1 MDGKNRAASSYLS
14 PGNPPADKE
23 QNDPLAQVFHNACSY
38 NFFAMAELL
47 HRLAKGEKGTPELS
61 LRDDPAQETLRF
73 SADAS
78 LAFPCSDI
86 SALKRDTSG
95 AFRMTTTFM
104 GLQGS
109 QSPLPGYYLDHLA
122 WKAVHEQS
130 PVGDFLDMFSHRLT
144 QFVWHIWR
152 KYRYH
157 ISFRNGGVD
166 AFSQRMYSLVGL
178 GHRQLRDKLAIN
190 HSKMLAYSGILANP
204 GRSPEII
211 CGLVSHCFDLS
222 EVTLQ
227 NWQRRKVDIEP
238 DQQNSLGSYSL
249 KNGEKLAGRSVL
261 GNFVLGT
268 RVPDLSGKFQLSI
281 TSLTRKQFLSFLP
294 SGENFLPLT
303 MFVSFILRDQLA
315 WDLHLGLAPEQ
326 VGAMR
331 CPQLEQLG
339 APPVLPEL
347 LKSENGLILVTGA
360 TGSGKSTTLA
370 AMVGYL
376 NQHADAHILTL
387 EDPVEYLYASQRCL
401 IQQRE
406 IGLHCMTFASGLRAA
421 LREDPDV
428 ILLGELRDSETIR
441 LALTAAET
449 GHLVLAT
456 LHTRGAAQ
464 AVERLVDSFPAQE
477 KDPVRNQLAGSLRAV
492 LSQKLEVDKQE
503 GRVALFELLINTP
516 AVGNLIRE
524 GKTHQLPHVIQ
535 TGQQVGMITF
545 QQSYQQRV
553 GEGRL

>member
-1 MDGKNRAASSYLS
+1 MNMEEIVALS
-14 PGNPPADKE
+14 VK
-23 QNDPLAQVFHNACSY
+23 HN
-38 NFFAMAELL
+38 
-47 HRLAKGEKGTPELS
+47 
-61 LRDDPAQETLRF
+61 
-73 SADAS
+73 
-78 LAFPCSDI
+78 
-86 SALKRDTSG
+86 
-95 AFRMTTTFM
+95 
-104 GLQGS
+104 
-109 QSPLPGYYLDHLA
+109 
-122 WKAVHEQS
+122 
-130 PVGDFLDMFSHRLT
+130 
-144 QFVWHIWR
+144 
-152 KYRYH
+152 
-157 ISFRNGGVD
+157 
-166 AFSQRMYSLVGL
+166 
-178 GHRQLRDKLAIN
+178 
-190 HSKMLAYSGILANP
+190 
-204 GRSPEII
+204 
-211 CGLVSHCFDLS
+211 VS
-222 EVTLQ
+222 
-227 NWQRRKVDIEP
+227 
-238 DQQNSLGSYSL
+238 
-249 KNGEKLAGRSVL
+249 
-261 GNFVLGT
+261 
-268 RVPDLSGKFQLSI
+268 
-281 TSLTRKQFLSFLP
+281 
-294 SGENFLPLT
+294 
-303 MFVSFILRDQLA
+303 
-315 WDLHLGLAPEQ
+315 DLHLCSAWPARWRIRGRMEAAPFDAPDVEELLREWLDDDQRAILLENGQLDFAVSLAENQRLRGSAFAQRQGISLALRLLPSH
-326 VGAMR
+326 

-339 APPVLPEL
+339 APPVLLEL

-535 TGQQVGMITF
+535 TGQ
-545 QQSYQQRV
+545 
-553 GEGRL
+553 

>member
-1 MDGKNRAASSYLS
+1 MTDICEIIRDARKKGASDIHISEAMPLWYRVNGRLREAELQPSPEEVRSLLLSLLSERHRAAFEA
-14 PGNPPADKE
+14 GEDADFSLE
-23 QNDPLAQVFHNACSY
+23 
-38 NFFAMAELL
+38 
-47 HRLAKGEKGTPELS
+47 TPEGE
-61 LRDDPAQETLRF
+61 RQRVNV
-73 SADAS
+73 
-78 LAFPCSDI
+78 
-86 SALKRDTSG
+86 
-95 AFRMTTTFM
+95 FR
-104 GLQGS
+104 Q
-109 QSPLPGYYLDHLA
+109 Q
-122 WKAVHEQS
+122 K
-130 PVGDFLDMFSHRLT
+130 
-144 QFVWHIWR
+144 
-152 KYRYH
+152 
-157 ISFRNGGVD
+157 
-166 AFSQRMYSLVGL
+166 
-178 GHRQLRDKLAIN
+178 KLAATIRLLN
-190 HSKMLAYSGILANP
+190 GRIPSLEDLKMPTILYEMA
-204 GRSPEII
+204 
-211 CGLVSHCFDLS
+211 
-222 EVTLQ
+222 
-227 NWQRRKVDIEP
+227 
-238 DQQNSLGSYSL
+238 
-249 KNGEKLAGRSVL
+249 
-261 GNFVLGT
+261 
-268 RVPDLSGKFQLSI
+268 
-281 TSLTRKQFLSFLP
+281 KQP
-294 SGENFLPLT
+294 
-303 MFVSFILRDQLA
+303 R
-315 WDLHLGLAPEQ
+315 
-326 VGAMR
+326 
-331 CPQLEQLG
+331 
-339 APPVLPEL
+339 
-347 LKSENGLILVTGA
+347 GLILVTGP

-370 AMVGYL
+370 AMVNHL
-376 NQHADAHILTL
+376 NQQREGHILTL

-545 QQSYQQRV
+545 QQSYQHRV

>member
-1 MDGKNRAASSYLS
+1 MNMEEIVALS
-14 PGNPPADKE
+14 VK
-23 QNDPLAQVFHNACSY
+23 HN
-38 NFFAMAELL
+38 
-47 HRLAKGEKGTPELS
+47 
-61 LRDDPAQETLRF
+61 
-73 SADAS
+73 
-78 LAFPCSDI
+78 
-86 SALKRDTSG
+86 
-95 AFRMTTTFM
+95 
-104 GLQGS
+104 
-109 QSPLPGYYLDHLA
+109 
-122 WKAVHEQS
+122 
-130 PVGDFLDMFSHRLT
+130 
-144 QFVWHIWR
+144 
-152 KYRYH
+152 
-157 ISFRNGGVD
+157 
-166 AFSQRMYSLVGL
+166 
-178 GHRQLRDKLAIN
+178 
-190 HSKMLAYSGILANP
+190 
-204 GRSPEII
+204 
-211 CGLVSHCFDLS
+211 VS
-222 EVTLQ
+222 
-227 NWQRRKVDIEP
+227 
-238 DQQNSLGSYSL
+238 
-249 KNGEKLAGRSVL
+249 
-261 GNFVLGT
+261 
-268 RVPDLSGKFQLSI
+268 
-281 TSLTRKQFLSFLP
+281 
-294 SGENFLPLT
+294 
-303 MFVSFILRDQLA
+303 
-315 WDLHLGLAPEQ
+315 DLHLCSAWPARWRIRGLMEAAPFD
-326 VGAMR
+326 
-331 CPQLEQLG
+331 
-339 APPVLPEL
+339 APDVEEL
-347 LKSENGLILVTGA
+347 LREWLDDDQRAILLENGQLDFAVSLAENQRLRGSAFAQRGA

-387 EDPVEYLYASQRCL
+387 EDPVEYIYASQRCL

-535 TGQQVGMITF
+535 TGQQVGMLTF

>member
-1 MDGKNRAASSYLS
+1 IGEVVFGGVGSGLYGMMLFVL
-14 PGNPPADKE
+14 
-23 QNDPLAQVFHNACSY
+23 LAVFIAGL
-38 NFFAMAELL
+38 MIG
-47 HRLAKGEKGTPELS
+47 RTPEYLGKKIDVREMK
-61 LRDDPAQETLRF
+61 LTA
-73 SADAS
+73 
-78 LAFPCSDI
+78 LA
-86 SALKRDTSG
+86 
-95 AFRMTTTFM
+95 
-104 GLQGS
+104 
-109 QSPLPGYYLDHLA
+109 
-122 WKAVHEQS
+122 
-130 PVGDFLDMFSHRLT
+130 
-144 QFVWHIWR
+144 
-152 KYRYH
+152 
-157 ISFRNGGVD
+157 
-166 AFSQRMYSLVGL
+166 
-178 GHRQLRDKLAIN
+178 
-190 HSKMLAYSGILANP
+190 
-204 GRSPEII
+204 
-211 CGLVSHCFDLS
+211 
-222 EVTLQ
+222 
-227 NWQRRKVDIEP
+227 
-238 DQQNSLGSYSL
+238 
-249 KNGEKLAGRSVL
+249 
-261 GNFVLGT
+261 
-268 RVPDLSGKFQLSI
+268 
-281 TSLTRKQFLSFLP
+281 
-294 SGENFLPLT
+294 
-303 MFVSFILRDQLA
+303 
-315 WDLHLGLAPEQ
+315 
-326 VGAMR
+326 
-331 CPQLEQLG
+331 
-339 APPVLPEL
+339 
-347 LKSENGLILVTGA
+347 ILVTGA

-535 TGQQVGMITF
+535 
-545 QQSYQQRV
+545 
-553 GEGRL
+553 

>member
-1 MDGKNRAASSYLS
+1 MNMEEIVALSVKHNVSDLHLCNAWPARWRRHGKVESAPFTAPDVENLLMCWLSEQQQVQLQEQGQIDFAVTLTDSRRLRASAFVHLQGTSLALRLL
-14 PGNPPADKE
+14 PLDCPHLDDLQPPAVI
-23 QNDPLAQVFHNACSY
+23 P
-38 NFFAMAELL
+38 ELL
-47 HRLAKGEKGTPELS
+47 H
-61 LRDDPAQETLRF
+61 
-73 SADAS
+73 
-78 LAFPCSDI
+78 
-86 SALKRDTSG
+86 
-95 AFRMTTTFM
+95 
-104 GLQGS
+104 
-109 QSPLPGYYLDHLA
+109 
-122 WKAVHEQS
+122 
-130 PVGDFLDMFSHRLT
+130 
-144 QFVWHIWR
+144 
-152 KYRYH
+152 
-157 ISFRNGGVD
+157 
-166 AFSQRMYSLVGL
+166 
-178 GHRQLRDKLAIN
+178 
-190 HSKMLAYSGILANP
+190 
-204 GRSPEII
+204 
-211 CGLVSHCFDLS
+211 
-222 EVTLQ
+222 
-227 NWQRRKVDIEP
+227 
-238 DQQNSLGSYSL
+238 
-249 KNGEKLAGRSVL
+249 
-261 GNFVLGT
+261 
-268 RVPDLSGKFQLSI
+268 
-281 TSLTRKQFLSFLP
+281 
-294 SGENFLPLT
+294 
-303 MFVSFILRDQLA
+303 
-315 WDLHLGLAPEQ
+315 
-326 VGAMR
+326 
-331 CPQLEQLG
+331 
-339 APPVLPEL
+339 
-347 LKSENGLILVTGA
+347 SENGLILVTGA

-370 AMVGYL
+370 AMVEYL
-376 NQHADAHILTL
+376 NQHIEGHILTL

-545 QQSYQQRV
+545 QQSYQHRV